1 MEPQSLLK
9 HTESV
14 LSFPLFHLG
23 STTFTPTNLLLL
35 AAAVV
40 ALFWLT
46 GRLRDFIVNGPLAR
60 RDVDVGVRW
69 AIAAMVRYG
78 VVLLGLLAI
87 LSTLGVK
94 MDALTVVAGA
104 VGVGIGFGLQQ
115 ITSNFVSGLILLV
128 ERPIKVGDR
137 IDVGGI
143 NGDVVKIAPRATT
156 ILTND
161 NIAIIV
167 PNSSFVTETVVN
179 WSYSDRNVRFS
190 VPVGVAYGSDTALV
204 ERVLLEV
211 ARENPGV
218 LNEPP
223 ADVLFDGFG
232 DSSLN
237 FVLRV
242 WTREY
247 TTRPM
252 ILRSQL
258 NFAIDRAFRE
268 RGVEIPFPQ
277 RDLHVRSGRL
287 EVASA
292 PSPADAE
299 RAT

>member
-1 MEPQSLLK
+1 MDQQALL
-9 HTESV
+9 ERVRSV

-23 STTFTPTNLLLL
+23 SAAFTPGKILLVG
-35 AAAVV
+35 AVV
-40 ALFWLT
+40 AFLFWAT
-46 GRLRDFIVNGPLAR
+46 GRLRAFIVNGPLAR
-60 RDVDVGVRW
+60 RDVDVGIRW
-69 AIAAMVRYG
+69 AIGSIARYV
-78 VVLLGLLAI
+78 VVLIGLLAI
-87 LSTLGVK
+87 ANTLGVR

-115 ITSNFVSGLILLV
+115 ITSNFVSGLIILV

-137 IDVGGI
+137 IEVGEV

-167 PNSSFVTETVVN
+167 PNSSFVVETVVN
-179 WSYSDRNVRFS
+179 WSHSDRDVRFS

-204 ERVLLEV
+204 EEVLLGV
-211 ARENPGV
+211 ARANAGV
-218 LNEPP
+218 LDAPP
-223 ADVLFDGFG
+223 PDVLFDSFG

-242 WTREY
+242 WTRVY

-258 NFAIDRAFRE
+258 NFAIDLAFRKH
-268 RGVEIPFPQ
+268 GIQIPFPQ

-287 EVASA
+287 EAA
-292 PSPADAE
+292 P
-299 RAT
+299 

>member
-1 MEPQSLLK
+1 MDQQALLDRLMA
-9 HTESV
+9 V

-23 STTFTPTNLLLL
+23 STAFTPGNILLVG
-35 AAAVV
+35 AVV
-40 ALFWLT
+40 VVLFWAT
-46 GRLRDFIVNGPLAR
+46 GRLRAFIVNGPLAR
-60 RDVDVGVRW
+60 RDVDVGIRW
-69 AIAAMVRYG
+69 AIGSIARYV
-78 VVLLGLLAI
+78 VVLIGLLAI
-87 LSTLGVK
+87 ANTLGVR

-115 ITSNFVSGLILLV
+115 ITSNFVSGLIILV

-137 IDVGGI
+137 IEVGEV

-167 PNSSFVTETVVN
+167 PNSSFVVETVVN
-179 WSYSDRNVRFS
+179 WSHSDRDVRFS

-204 ERVLLEV
+204 EEVLLGV
-211 ARENPGV
+211 ARANAGV
-218 LNEPP
+218 LDAPP
-223 ADVLFDGFG
+223 PDVLFESFG

-242 WTREY
+242 WTRAY

-258 NFAIDRAFRE
+258 NFAIDLAFRE
-268 RGVEIPFPQ
+268 NRIQIPFPQ
-277 RDLHVRSGRL
+277 RDVHVRSGRL
-287 EVASA
+287 DSAS
-292 PSPADAE
+292 
-299 RAT
+299 

>member
-1 MEPQSLLK
+1 MNQQALLDRLNA
-9 HTESV
+9 V

-23 STTFTPTNLLLL
+23 STVFTPGKVLLVG
-35 AAAVV
+35 AVV
-40 ALFWLT
+40 VVLFWAT
-46 GRLRDFIVNGPLAR
+46 GRLRAFIVNGPLAR
-60 RDVDVGVRW
+60 RDVDVGIRW
-69 AIAAMVRYG
+69 AIGSIARYV
-78 VVLLGLLAI
+78 VVLIGLLAI
-87 LSTLGVK
+87 ANTLGVR

-115 ITSNFVSGLILLV
+115 ITSNFVSGLIILV

-137 IDVGGI
+137 IEVGEV

-167 PNSSFVTETVVN
+167 PNSSFVVETVVN
-179 WSYSDRNVRFS
+179 WSHSDRDVRFS

-204 ERVLLEV
+204 EEVLLGV
-211 ARENPGV
+211 ARANPGV
-218 LNEPP
+218 LDATAPRRP
-223 ADVLFDGFG
+223 FDSFG

-242 WTREY
+242 WTRTY

-252 ILRSQL
+252 ILKSQL

-268 RGVEIPFPQ
+268 HGIQIPFPQ
-277 RDLHVRSGRL
+277 RDVHVRSGRL
-287 EVASA
+287 ET
-292 PSPADAE
+292 PS
-299 RAT
+299 

>member
-1 MEPQSLLK
+1 MDLAALL
-9 HTESV
+9 ERVRNV
-14 LSFPLFHLG
+14 LGLPLFELG
-23 STTFTPTNLLLL
+23 SAAFTPGKVLLVAL
-35 AAAVV
+35 ALG
-40 ALFWLT
+40 ALFWLA
-46 GRLRDFIVNGPLAR
+46 GRLRTFIVNGPLAR

-69 AIAAMVRYG
+69 AIGSIVRYG
-78 VVLLGLLAI
+78 VVLVGLLTI
-87 LSTLGVK
+87 LGAVGVK
-94 MDALTVVAGA
+94 MDAVTVVAGA
-104 VGVGIGFGLQQ
+104 VGVGVGFGLQQ

-137 IDVGGI
+137 IEVEGV

-167 PNSSFVTETVVN
+167 PNSSFVSGKVVN
-179 WSYSDRNVRFS
+179 WSYSDRDVRFS

-204 ERVLLEV
+204 EEILLEV

-218 LNEPP
+218 LGDPP
-223 ADVLFDGFG
+223 PDVLFDAFG
-232 DSSLN
+232 ESSLC
-237 FVLRV
+237 FTLRI

-258 NFAIDRAFRE
+258 NFAIDRAFRA
-268 RGVEIPFPQ
+268 RGVEVPFPQ

-287 EVASA
+287 EVALA
-292 PSPADAE
+292 KGAQGR
-299 RAT
+299 RAG